1 MSDSNDKSNK
11 FREYRFNFHS
21 SFAAAN
27 SGLSAEYVHSKILG
41 PTVDLLKKTYKAAT
55 LNPSEMNQLALSTLQ
70 QLEDDVLVS
79 LKSNS
84 VEEHKVSQASFGL

>member
-1 MSDSNDKSNK
+1 MSDSNDKSNT

-21 SFAAAN
+21 SLAAAN
-27 SGLSAEYVHSKILG
+27 SGLSEEYVHSKILS
-41 PTVDLLKKTYKAAT
+41 PTADLLEKTYKAAT
-55 LNPSEMNQLALSTLQ
+55 LNPNEMNQLALSTLQ
-70 QLEDDVLVS
+70 QFKDAVLAS